1 MHRRILAAGDKTAA
15 MDEQHNR
22 RCHGFARRPDVEAQI
37 VTVGAIAAMPAERGR
52 VYRGKGLDPV
62 RCRGSPIVH
71 IPYAVPAD
79 WKLRHFKTLRRS
91 SGGATEKTND
101 SRRNADA
108 GGR

>member
-37 VTVGAIAAMPAERGR
+37 VTVGAIAAMPDERGR

-62 RCRGSPIVH
+62 RCRGSRIVH

-79 WKLRHFKTLRRS
+79 RKLRSEEQTSELQSLMRLSYAVFCVK
-91 SGGATEKTND
+91 K
-101 SRRNADA
+101 
-108 GGR
+108 